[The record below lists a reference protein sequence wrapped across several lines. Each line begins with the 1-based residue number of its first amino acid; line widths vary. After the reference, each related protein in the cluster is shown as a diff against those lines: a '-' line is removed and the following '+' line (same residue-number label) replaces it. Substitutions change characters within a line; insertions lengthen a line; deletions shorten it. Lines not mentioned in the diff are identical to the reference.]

1 MLFSVRPPRKSRT
14 IMSSNRKR
22 ILADWGRKA
31 AAPVPENA
39 DAGTMQKHL
48 AVLKEK
54 PALYHCVS
62 RVVDKRKIFGF
73 AEKEKFVLYMREY
86 EAFCQVR
93 ILTYCVMSNHFHI
106 LVEVPEPP
114 EDRGKSWSD
123 EEFLEHL
130 ATRYHDVE
138 WLAIAAKLR
147 GYRKDGLHRK
157 AEEYRDSFFVRMWN
171 LSWFL
176 RLLKQRFAQWYN
188 YRGKPEPE
196 KRDGYLWSD
205 RFRSIIVESG
215 RAARTMAAYID
226 LNPVRAG
233 IVEDPTEYRW
243 CGYGEAAAGGR
254 LARDGL
260 RLLVFEFFS
269 QYMRE
274 DLAAEATAKWS
285 DAVLVYRWMMFLDG
299 EENFR
304 NLAKGRAGIPHAK
317 VLQALA
323 ESGEFDEMELRFHK
337 DRMRQFTEAMAMG
350 GDEFVDAVHAVGK
363 GRGKPPKLRKPT
375 DPSGEEEGS
384 KPKGWLRFLRGSKK
398 EMARE

>member
-1 MLFSVRPPRKSRT
+1 MN
-14 IMSSNRKR
+14 NRKR
-22 ILADWGRKA
+22 ILAPWARKA
-31 AAPVPENA
+31 MPDAPEDA
-39 DAGTMQKHL
+39 DAGKMQQYL
-48 AVLKEK
+48 AEFKGK

-93 ILTYCVMSNHFHI
+93 ILTYCVMANHFHI

-123 EEFLEHL
+123 ERFLEHMK
-130 ATRYHDVE
+130 TRYHDAE
-138 WLAIAAKLR
+138 WLAIAMKLN
-147 GYRKDGLHRK
+147 GYREKGQHRK
-157 AEEYRDSFFVRMWN
+157 AEEYRDKFFARMWD

-188 YRGKPEPE
+188 YRGKPEPG

-205 RFRSIIVESG
+205 RFRSIIVENG

-233 IVEDPTEYRW
+233 IVEDPADYRW
-243 CGYGEAAAGGR
+243 SGYGEAMAGAHR
-254 LARDGL
+254 AREGL
-260 RLLVFEFFS
+260 RLVVFEF
-269 QYMRE
+269 YAEILGEEM
-274 DLAAEATAKWS
+274 AAESTSRWS
-285 DAVLVYRWMMFLDG
+285 DAAATYRWMMFLDG

-317 VLQALA
+317 VLRALA
-323 ESGEFDEMELRFHK
+323 ESGEFDEFELGMHRE
-337 DRMRQFTEAMAMG
+337 RMRQFTEAMAMG
-350 GDEFVDAVHAVGK
+350 GEEFVDAVHAAGR
-363 GRGKPPKLRKPT
+363 GRGKPPKLRERR
-375 DPSGEEEGS
+375 GEPEPKKGTGS
-384 KPKGWLRFLRGSKK
+384 KVPKRVGWLRFLRGSRK
-398 EMARE
+398 ETAEA

>member
-1 MLFSVRPPRKSRT
+1 
-14 IMSSNRKR
+14 MSSNRKR
-22 ILADWGRKA
+22 ILADWSRKA

-39 DAGTMQKHL
+39 DAKTMQKHL
-48 AVLKEK
+48 SVLKEK

-62 RVVDKRKIFGF
+62 RVVDKRKILGF

-93 ILTYCVMSNHFHI
+93 ILTYCVMGNHFHI

-123 EEFLEHL
+123 ERFLEHL
-130 ATRYHDVE
+130 TTRYHDDE
-138 WLAIAAKLR
+138 WLAIAARLR

-157 AEEYRDSFFVRMWN
+157 AEEYRDKFFVRMWD

-233 IVEDPTEYRW
+233 IVEDPAEYRW
-243 CGYGEAAAGGR
+243 CGYGEAVAGGR
-254 LARDGL
+254 LGELQEPGQRAGGHSPYEGVAGSGRVRGVRRNGVAIPPGPDAPIHRSHGDGW
-260 RLLVFEFFS
+260 RRVRRRRAGGGS
-269 QYMRE
+269 GRRR
-274 DLAAEATAKWS
+274 AAETEKYQERS
-285 DAVLVYRWMMFLDG
+285 RK
-299 EENFR
+299 N
-304 NLAKGRAGIPHAK
+304 AG
-317 VLQALA
+317 
-323 ESGEFDEMELRFHK
+323 F
-337 DRMRQFTEAMAMG
+337 
-350 GDEFVDAVHAVGK
+350 
-363 GRGKPPKLRKPT
+363 
-375 DPSGEEEGS
+375 
-384 KPKGWLRFLRGSKK
+384 
-398 EMARE
+398 

>member
-1 MLFSVRPPRKSRT
+1 MN
-14 IMSSNRKR
+14 NRKR

-31 AAPVPENA
+31 VAPVPEGA
-39 DAGTMQKHL
+39 DTETMEKYL
-48 AVLKEK
+48 SVLKEK

-123 EEFLEHL
+123 ERFLKHL
-130 ATRYHDVE
+130 STRYHDAE
-138 WLAIAAKLR
+138 WLAIAAKLKKL
-147 GYRKDGLHRK
+147 RKDRLHRK
-157 AEEYRDSFFVRMWN
+157 AEEYRDSFFVRMWD

-233 IVEDPTEYRW
+233 IVEDPAKYRW
-243 CGYGEAAAGGR
+243 CGYGEAMAGGR
-254 LARDGL
+254 LAREGL

-285 DAVLVYRWMMFLDG
+285 EAATVYRWMMFLDG
-299 EENFR
+299 EENFK

-323 ESGEFDEMELRFHK
+323 ESGEFDEMELRFHR
-337 DRMRQFTEAMAMG
+337 DRMRQFTETMAMG
-350 GDEFVDAVHAVGK
+350 GDEFVDAVHAM
-363 GRGKPPKLRKPT
+363 GRGGGKPPNLRNFET
-375 DPSGEEEGS
+375 A
-384 KPKGWLRFLRGSKK
+384 PKTKETERPVGWFRFLRGSKK
-398 EMARE
+398 EPARR

>member
-1 MLFSVRPPRKSRT
+1 
-14 IMSSNRKR
+14 MSSNRKR

-31 AAPVPENA
+31 TAPVPENA
-39 DAGTMQKHL
+39 DAETMEKYL
-48 AVLKEK
+48 SVLKEK

-86 EAFCQVR
+86 EAFCQVH
-93 ILTYCVMSNHFHI
+93 ILTYCVMANHFHI

-123 EEFLEHL
+123 ERFLEHL
-130 ATRYHDVE
+130 ATRYHDAE
-138 WLAIAAKLR
+138 WLTIAAKLKK
-147 GYRKDGLHRK
+147 YRKDGLHRK
-157 AEEYRDSFFVRMWN
+157 AEKYRDSFFARMWD

-205 RFRSIIVESG
+205 RFRSIIVENG

-233 IVEDPTEYRW
+233 IVEDPAEYRW
-243 CGYGEAAAGGR
+243 CGYGEAASGGR
-254 LARDGL
+254 LAREGL
-260 RLLVFEFFS
+260 RLLVFEFFAEVLGEE
-269 QYMRE
+269 M
-274 DLAAEATAKWS
+274 AAKATAKWS
-285 DAVLVYRWMMFLDG
+285 DAASVYRWMMFLDG
-299 EENFR
+299 EENFK
-304 NLAKGRAGIPHAK
+304 NLSKGRAGIPHAK
-317 VLQALA
+317 VLLALA
-323 ESGEFDEMELRFHK
+323 ESGEFDEFELGMHR

-350 GDEFVDAVHAVGK
+350 GDEFVDAVHALGP
-363 GRGKPPKLRKPT
+363 GAGKPPKPKQT
-375 DPSGEEEGS
+375 S
-384 KPKGWLRFLRGSKK
+384 KAPKSEKRENPRPGGWLRFLRGSKK
-398 EMARE
+398 EGLEK

>member
-1 MLFSVRPPRKSRT
+1 MN
-14 IMSSNRKR
+14 NRKR
-22 ILADWGRKA
+22 ILADWGRQA

-39 DAGTMQKHL
+39 DADTVEKYL
-48 AVLKEK
+48 SVLKEK

-73 AEKEKFVLYMREY
+73 TEKEKFVLYMREY

-123 EEFLEHL
+123 ERFLEHL
-130 ATRYHDVE
+130 ATRYHDEE
-138 WLAIAAKLR
+138 WLVIAAKLR
-147 GYRKDGLHRK
+147 GYRKEGLHRK
-157 AEEYRDSFFVRMWN
+157 AEEYRDKFFARMWD

-188 YRGKPEPE
+188 YCGKPDPE

-205 RFRSIIVESG
+205 RFRSIIVENG

-233 IVEDPTEYRW
+233 IVEDPAEYRW
-243 CGYGEAAAGGR
+243 SGYGEAMAGDR
-254 LARDGL
+254 LAREGL
-260 RLLVFEFFS
+260 RLVVFEFFAEVLGEK
-269 QYMRE
+269 M
-274 DLAAEATAKWS
+274 AAESAAKWS
-285 DAVLVYRWMMFLDG
+285 DAALVYRWMMFLDG

-323 ESGEFDEMELRFHK
+323 ESGEFDEFELGMHRE
-337 DRMRQFTEAMAMG
+337 RMRQFTEAMAMG
-350 GDEFVDAVHAVGK
+350 GDEFVDAVHAA
-363 GRGKPPKLRKPT
+363 GRGCGKPPKLRQPCEVPKDGKAGRPT
-375 DPSGEEEGS
+375 
-384 KPKGWLRFLRGSKK
+384 GWLRFLRGSKK
-398 EMARE
+398 ETVTG

>member
-1 MLFSVRPPRKSRT
+1 
-14 IMSSNRKR
+14 MSSNRKR
-22 ILADWGRKA
+22 ILANWGRKA
-31 AAPVPENA
+31 ATPVPEGA
-39 DAGTMQKHL
+39 DEQTMQKHL

-106 LVEVPEPP
+106 LLEVPEPP

-123 EEFLEHL
+123 ERFLEHV
-130 ATRYHDVE
+130 ATRYHDAE
-138 WLAIAAKLR
+138 WLAIAAKLKKL
-147 GYRKDGLHRK
+147 RKEGQHRK
-157 AEEYRDSFFVRMWN
+157 AEEYRDSFFVRMWD

-205 RFRSIIVESG
+205 RFRSIIVENG

-233 IVEDPTEYRW
+233 IVEDPADYRW
-243 CGYGEAAAGGR
+243 CGYGEAAAGDHR
-254 LARDGL
+254 AREGL
-260 RLLVFEFFS
+260 RLVVFEFFAEVLGEE
-269 QYMRE
+269 M
-274 DLAAEATAKWS
+274 AAESAAKWS
-285 DAVLVYRWMMFLDG
+285 DVAKVYRWMMFLDG
-299 EENFR
+299 EENFK

-317 VLQALA
+317 VLLALA
-323 ESGEFDEMELRFHK
+323 ESGEFDEFELSLHRE
-337 DRMRQFTEAMAMG
+337 RMRQFTEAMALG
-350 GDEFVDAVHAVGK
+350 GDGFVDAVYAATRGA
-363 GRGKPPKLRKPT
+363 GKPPKLRGGDDDRKVGKGELRKPA
-375 DPSGEEEGS
+375 
-384 KPKGWLRFLRGSKK
+384 GWLRFLRGSRK
-398 EMARE
+398 EMIGK